1 MVITGVG
8 VISALGLNRQQFWS
22 ALTEGRSGIGN
33 LQGHGLEAL
42 QHKTG
47 AQLQGYDAAQHFP
60 MRQLNQLDPFAQY
73 FVIAGREALQQSQ
86 YPIQADSQVGI
97 FSGSAGGG
105 QFTLS
110 EQYARLYLDQ
120 SRVHPFTVPKVM
132 SNSGASFLSQEL
144 GVIGPVLSFSAACSS
159 ANHALGHAFWMVR
172 NGQLDAAL
180 AGGSEAPFC
189 LGYMRAWESMRVMDP
204 ERCRPFSK
212 NRQGMTLGEGG
223 AVLML
228 ESLTSAQQR
237 GAQIYAEM
245 VGFGMSSDAS
255 STTKPLVEGA
265 AASMRSALRD
275 AELEPSAIDHINAHG
290 TGTPLNDVTETQ
302 AIHQVFGAHS
312 NSILV
317 SSTKSAHGHAL
328 GAAGALEAA
337 ACIFAIDQQIAPATL
352 GFGEADP
359 ECDLDYLHDGPRP
372 ANLKIVLS
380 NSFALGG
387 LNSSLVFKRF

>member
-1 MVITGVG
+1 M
-8 VISALGLNRQQFWS
+8 
-22 ALTEGRSGIGN
+22 
-33 LQGHGLEAL
+33 EAL

-47 AQLQGYDAAQHFP
+47 AQLQGYDVSQYFQT
-60 MRQLNQLDPFAQY
+60 RQINHLDPFAQY
-73 FVIAGREALQQSQ
+73 FVIAGREAMQQSD
-86 YPIQADSQVGI
+86 YPIQTGNQVGI

-110 EQYARLYLDQ
+110 EQYARLYVDQ
-120 SRVHPFTVPKVM
+120 GRVHPFTVPKVM
-132 SNSGASFLSQEL
+132 SNSGSSFLSQEL
-144 GVIGPVLSFSAACSS
+144 GVTGPVLSFSAACSS
-159 ANHALGHAFWMVR
+159 ANHAIGHAFWMVR
-172 NGQLDAAL
+172 QGQLEAAL

-212 NRQGMTLGEGG
+212 NRRGMTLGEGG

-228 ESLTSAQQR
+228 ESMTSAQQR
-237 GAQIYAEM
+237 GARVYAEII
-245 VGFGMSSDAS
+245 GFGMSSDAS
-255 STTKPLVEGA
+255 NTTKPLVEGA

-275 AELEPSAIDHINAHG
+275 AELEHSAIDHINAHG
-290 TGTPLNDVTETQ
+290 TGTLLNDVTETQ
-302 AIHQVFGAHS
+302 AIRQVFGPHS
-312 NSILV
+312 DSILI

-337 ACIFAIDQQIAPATL
+337 ACIFALDQQTAPATL

-359 ECDLDYLHDGPRP
+359 ECDLDYVHDGPRP
-372 ANLKIVLS
+372 AKLNFVLS

-387 LNSSLVFKRF
+387 LNSSLIFKRF